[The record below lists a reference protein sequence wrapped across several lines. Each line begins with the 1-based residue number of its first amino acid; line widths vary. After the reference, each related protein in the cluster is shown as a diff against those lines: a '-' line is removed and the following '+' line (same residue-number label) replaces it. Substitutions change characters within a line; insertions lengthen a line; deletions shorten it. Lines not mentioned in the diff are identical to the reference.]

1 MRKLCVVFLVPFAA
15 WAQQA
20 TPNAPAAPPVLQLS
34 LKRAVE
40 IALAP
45 DGNNRV
51 QLAVEAIRFA
61 EGQSAEARSVFLPN
75 VDGAA
80 SYRNFTQNLAA
91 FGISSQSFGLPGVI
105 LPIPTIVGPIDVYDL
120 RLSGTLNVFDF
131 SSIRRYQAARAAV
144 QAAKADAQGTRD
156 EVAGQVARAYMNVVR
171 TEAALES
178 AQSNLKLS
186 EELVRLAQ
194 NQKTAGTGTGIEV
207 TRAQSQ
213 LANDRQNLEVT
224 RNDVDRAKLSLLRL
238 LGVRLDGT
246 VELTDRMAY
255 TPVEMVSPEQAW
267 KTAQENRSDLKA
279 QQDRENSARLS
290 YSAARWESAPSI
302 GASGDYGTI
311 GAQTD
316 HLLPTHTA
324 AISLRVPIF
333 DGGRRQAQRAESLAQ
348 YREQQIRARD
358 LRQQA
363 ELEIRDALDAIRS
376 AEAQVAAAREGLTL
390 ADQELAQARRRYKAG
405 VTTSIEVTDAQARLE
420 RARQNQVNALFN
432 YNIARVDLS
441 SATGT
446 IQEFVNR

>member
-1 MRKLCVVFLVPFAA
+1 MNRLRIAVLLLPLISL
-15 WAQQA
+15 AQE
-20 TPNAPAAPPVLQLS
+20 TPPVLQVS

-40 IALAP
+40 IALSP

-51 QLAVEAIRFA
+51 QLAVESIRIA
-61 EGQSAEARSVFLPN
+61 EGQSAEARAAFLPS
-75 VDGAA
+75 VDGTA

-91 FGISSQSFGLPGVI
+91 FGISSQSFGLPGVV
-105 LPIPTIVGPIDVYDL
+105 LPIPTVVGPINVYDM
-120 RLSGTLNVFDF
+120 RLSGSLNILDA
-131 SSIRRYQAARAAV
+131 SSIRRYQAARSAV
-144 QAAKADAQGTRD
+144 QAAKADAQGTKD
-156 EVAGQVARAYMNVVR
+156 QVADQVARAYMTVIR
-171 TEAALES
+171 AEAALES

-186 EELVRLAQ
+186 EELLRLAQ

-213 LANDRQNLEVT
+213 LANDRQGLEVS
-224 RNDVDRAKLSLLRL
+224 RNDVDRARLNLLRL
-238 LGVRLDGT
+238 IGVRLDGSI
-246 VELTDRMAY
+246 ELTDRMTY
-255 TPVEMVSPEQAW
+255 VPVDLVSPEQAW
-267 KTAQENRSDLKA
+267 STAQTNRADLKA
-279 QQDRENSARLS
+279 QQEREKSARLS
-290 YSAARWESAPSI
+290 YSAVKWESAPSI

-324 AISLRVPIF
+324 EIALRVPIF
-333 DGGRRQAQRAESLAQ
+333 DGGRRQARRAESFAE
-348 YREQQIRARD
+348 YRQEQIRARD

-363 ELEIRDALDAIRS
+363 ELEIRQALDSIRS
-376 AEAQVAAAREGLTL
+376 AQAEVTAANEGIQL
-390 ADQELAQARRRYKAG
+390 ADQELAQARRRYQAG
-405 VTTSIEVTDAQARLE
+405 VTTSVEVTDAQARLE

>member
-1 MRKLCVVFLVPFAA
+1 MIRKLCLVVITPLAA
-15 WAQQA
+15 WAQQ
-20 TPNAPAAPPVLQLS
+20 TSPAVLQLS

-51 QLAVEAIRFA
+51 QLAAESIRIA
-61 EGQSAEARSVFLPN
+61 EGRSAEARAAFLPT
-75 VDGAA
+75 VDGTA

-105 LPIPTIVGPIDVYDL
+105 LPIPTIVGPINVYDI
-120 RLSGTLNVFDF
+120 RLSGSLNLFDF
-131 SSIRRYQAARAAV
+131 SSIRRYQAERAAV
-144 QAAKADAQGTRD
+144 QAAKADAQGTKD
-156 EVAGQVARAYMNVVR
+156 QVADQVARAYMTVIR
-171 TEAALES
+171 AEAGLEAA
-178 AQSNLKLS
+178 QTNVKLS
-186 EELVRLAQ
+186 EELLRLAQ

-207 TRAQSQ
+207 VRAQSQ
-213 LANDRQNLEVT
+213 LANDRQALEIA
-224 RNDVDRAKLSLLRL
+224 RNDVDRDRLNLLRL
-238 LGVRLDGT
+238 MGVRLDGT
-246 VELTDRMAY
+246 VELSDRMTY
-255 TPVEMVSPEQAW
+255 TPIEVVSPEQGW
-267 KTAQENRSDLKA
+267 KTAQDNRADLKA
-279 QQDRENSARLS
+279 QQERENSARLS
-290 YSAARWESAPSI
+290 YSATKWESAPSI

-324 AISLRVPIF
+324 QIALRVPIF
-333 DGGRRQAQRAESLAQ
+333 DGGRRQARRAESLAEYHQ
-348 YREQQIRARD
+348 EQIRARD

-363 ELEIRDALDAIRS
+363 ELEIRQALDAIRS
-376 AEAQVAAAREGLTL
+376 AQAEVAAAEEGLKL
-390 ADQELAQARRRYKAG
+390 ADQELAQARRRYQAG
-405 VTTSIEVTDAQARLE
+405 VTTSVEVTDAQARLE